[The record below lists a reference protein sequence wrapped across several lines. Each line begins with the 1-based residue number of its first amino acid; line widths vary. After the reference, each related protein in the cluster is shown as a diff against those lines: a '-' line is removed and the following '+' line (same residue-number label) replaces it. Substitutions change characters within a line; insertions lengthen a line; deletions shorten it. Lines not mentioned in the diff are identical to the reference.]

1 MWKKIAC
8 SFLSLGMTCSITIG
22 HQSDVYA
29 ISDPPVNNISTKL
42 VPMPQKVD
50 IKNGSL
56 QVSSRVNIIGEEAA
70 DQDALH
76 ILTEF
81 LKANTIE
88 INEEFDSKST
98 TIALGEEDK
107 LNPELKG
114 LEKQLGLPNDTEL
127 KAEGYTLAVNSEE
140 NEMSKGGTIFVKG
153 KDGDGT
159 FYGVK
164 TLLQLAE
171 KEDNTIEV
179 NNVMITDEPSMSVRG
194 IVEGFYGKPWSHND
208 RLDQIEFYGD
218 YKLNTYIYAPKDDP
232 YHREK
237 WRVPYP
243 ENEMKRMEELITAA
257 KSNKVDFVFALSPGI
272 DIRFDGQSGEDDFQ
286 ALLAKSESLYDMG
299 VRSFAILFDDIG
311 NKQGAKQA
319 NLLNRFNE
327 EFIKTKTD
335 VTPLIT
341 VPTEYDTHAMGEI
354 GNLSTYTKAF
364 SETLNKDVKV
374 MWTGQAVVSEAL
386 PLENVEFMREV
397 YGDRIGVWWNYPV
410 SDYLRSKLALGPIVN
425 IDNRLEGKLDF
436 FTMNPMEHAD
446 LSKISLAT
454 GADYSWN
461 TSNYDSDRSWNRSI
475 ELLFN
480 DLAPEMKTFANHSSR
495 MTGSWSIGRGDAVNV
510 RKTMDQFWSK
520 LSKRQ
525 DTTQEINLLTKE
537 FVEMVQAA
545 NTLKEEL
552 PPEILSE
559 ALASLNKLKLLGEND
574 QLALE
579 MVLAKRNTET
589 EKYNELKKK
598 IEANLPALNGGNRVS
613 EETALAFIKEALE
626 YDPLPKVSFDVS
638 KTFVAP
644 GEEIKF
650 QNTSSMTTEEIEWT
664 FEGAKVEKSIEPNP
678 TVVYE
683 QEGLYTVKL
692 VGKNPLGQDEVIKE
706 NVITVSNLANKDTT
720 NLALGKSAAASS
732 SCAPSERPQYAVDG
746 KLNTKWCGNGS
757 GTHQLT
763 VDLGGM
769 NLVSE
774 IVMKHAEEG
783 GEPSG
788 SNTSAYRVLI
798 SEDGVNFKELVK
810 VTGNKSGIT
819 KDQVPATKGR
829 YVRLMVDKP
838 TQGDDRAARIYEFEV
853 MGLEGDV
860 ALPPKYEKPKVEKSI
875 LEKTAAEANEKIESD
890 YTVKSWD
897 LFVLALEKANE
908 VLADEKATQDEV
920 NAASENLAKAI
931 TGLVRKETFIETGIN
946 SIDEDIKTAYEQGLI
961 TNHGIVNS
969 LLAKVDHIQKHQAD
983 KQKVIDGLHAL
994 GNQVKAQ
1001 SGKKISQEYAEELLS
1016 IIEEL
1021 KNEIAALK

>member
-8 SFLSLGMTCSITIG
+8 SFLSLGMTCSLTLG
-22 HQSDVYA
+22 NQSDVYA
-29 ISDPPVNNISTKL
+29 ISDSPANKISSKL

-50 IKNGSL
+50 IKSGSL
-56 QVSSRVNIIGEEAA
+56 QLSNRVNIIGEEAA

-81 LKANTIE
+81 LKVNKIE

-107 LNPELKG
+107 LNPELKS
-114 LEKQLGLPNDTEL
+114 LENQLGLPNDTEL
-127 KAEGYTLAVNSEE
+127 KADGYTLVVNSEE

-243 ENEMKRMEELITAA
+243 ENEMKRMEELITTA
-257 KSNKVDFVFALSPGI
+257 KRNKVDFVFALSPGI
-272 DIRFDGQSGEDDFQ
+272 DIRFDGQGGEDDFK

-335 VTPLIT
+335 VKPLIT
-341 VPTEYDTHAMGEI
+341 VPTEYDTHAMGAI
-354 GNLSTYTKAF
+354 GALSPYTKAF

-425 IDNRLEGKLDF
+425 IENSLEGKLDF

-537 FVEMVQAA
+537 FAEMVQAA

-589 EKYNELKKK
+589 EKYNELKNK
-598 IEANLPALNGGNRVS
+598 IEASLPALNGGNRVS

-626 YDPLPKVSFDVS
+626 YDPLPIVSFDVS

-664 FEGAKVEKSIEPNP
+664 FEGAKVEKSTEPNP

-706 NVITVSNLANKDTT
+706 NLITVSNLAKKDTT
-720 NLALGKSAAASS
+720 NLALGKAAVASS

-763 VDLGGM
+763 VDLGGI

-860 ALPPKYEKPKVEKSI
+860 ALPPKYEKPKIDKST

-890 YTVKSWD
+890 YTVKSWG
-897 LFVLALEKANE
+897 LFIWALEKAKE
-908 VLADEKATQDEV
+908 VLADGEATQDEV
-920 NAASENLAKAI
+920 NEASENLAKAI
-931 TGLVRKETFIETGIN
+931 TALVLKETFIESGIN
-946 SIDEDIKTAYEQGLI
+946 SLDEDIKTAYEQGLI
-961 TNHGIVNS
+961 KNHGILKS
-969 LLAKVDHIQKHQAD
+969 LLAKADHIQKHQAD
-983 KQKVIDGLHAL
+983 KQKVLDGLNAL

-1001 SGKKISQEYAEELLS
+1001 SGKKISQEYAEELL
-1016 IIEEL
+1016 IMIEEL